1 MAFPPQFLD
10 ELRARLPVSEV
21 VVKKVR
27 LTRKGREHLGLCPF
41 HNEKTP
47 SFTVNDDKGFYHCF
61 GCGAHG
67 DVVSFAMETEGL
79 NFPEA
84 VEQLAGQAGLQVPLS
99 SPEERARA
107 KVRATLYDVAEQV
120 CAWYQEQLAQP
131 AGRTGYDYLR
141 GRGFTDETIARF
153 RLGYAPDGR
162 GRLLQVM
169 ESRGVRLEQLV
180 EAGLLKLPEGGGDP
194 RDYFFN
200 RVMFPIND
208 SRGRVIAFGARI
220 LGDGQPKYL
229 NSPETPLFHKGRSLY
244 NFTMAREASR
254 EAGTVIAAEGYTD
267 VIALAQAGMPNAV
280 APLGTALTEYQ
291 IRLLWR
297 VADEPILCFDG
308 DNAGVRAALRAAE
321 RALPLLQPGKTL
333 RFMALPSGE
342 DPDTLIQARGAD
354 GFRSLLA
361 GAHQLVDV
369 IWKAEVTGA
378 KYDTPERKAD
388 LDRRIN
394 VRLAQIEDPGV
405 KHHYQE
411 TLRQR
416 LRDLFAAGSRPSA
429 GNRRSPGR
437 FGSPGRSEFAPG
449 MRARGDIGAM
459 RAQQERMLL
468 ATLVNHPDLLPESL
482 EALSE
487 ISLQSKELDT
497 LLRVILNLAV
507 TKPVLDTKEL
517 QRHLSQS
524 GLETQLG
531 QVLHSQVYRQAS
543 FAAPDAII
551 AEARA
556 ALEEILAR
564 YRRERL
570 VADRAAATKDL
581 TDNNNETNA
590 RKLLELV
597 REESGAGGL

>member
-1 MAFPPQFLD
+1 
-10 ELRARLPVSEV
+10 
-21 VVKKVR
+21 
-27 LTRKGREHLGLCPF
+27 
-41 HNEKTP
+41 
-47 SFTVNDDKGFYHCF
+47 
-61 GCGAHG
+61 
-67 DVVSFAMETEGL
+67 
-79 NFPEA
+79 
-84 VEQLAGQAGLQVPLS
+84 
-99 SPEERARA
+99 
-107 KVRATLYDVAEQV
+107 
-120 CAWYQEQLAQP
+120 
-131 AGRTGYDYLR
+131 
-141 GRGFTDETIARF
+141 
-153 RLGYAPDGR
+153 
-162 GRLLQVM
+162 
-169 ESRGVRLEQLV
+169 
-180 EAGLLKLPEGGGDP
+180 
-194 RDYFFN
+194 
-200 RVMFPIND
+200 
-208 SRGRVIAFGARI
+208 
-220 LGDGQPKYL
+220 
-229 NSPETPLFHKGRSLY
+229 
-244 NFTMAREASR
+244 
-254 EAGTVIAAEGYTD
+254 
-267 VIALAQAGMPNAV
+267 
-280 APLGTALTEYQ
+280 
-291 IRLLWR
+291 
-297 VADEPILCFDG
+297 
-308 DNAGVRAALRAAE
+308 
-321 RALPLLQPGKTL
+321 
-333 RFMALPSGE
+333 
-342 DPDTLIQARGAD
+342 
-354 GFRSLLA
+354 
-361 GAHQLVDV
+361 
-369 IWKAEVTGA
+369 TGA

-497 LLRVILNLAV
+497 LLREILNLAV

-556 ALEEILAR
+556 ALEE
-564 YRRERL
+564 
-570 VADRAAATKDL
+570 
-581 TDNNNETNA
+581 
-590 RKLLELV
+590 
-597 REESGAGGL
+597 